1 MSAAQVVFSLLSN
14 DVQTTA
20 SVGGRIFPDV
30 APQDEPRPA
39 IVYQIISVI
48 PNNTQGANGQSSLDM
63 SRVQITIGAT
73 TRKQADQI
81 AANVKRVLNYVNN
94 VVVAGFQVNWIS
106 FDSEVQYYDDF
117 SDQDGLFLT
126 AIDFKIAIQL

>member
-48 PNNTQGANGQSSLDM
+48 PNNTQGSNGQSSLDM

-117 SDQDGLFLT
+117 SDQEGLFLT

>member
-1 MSAAQVVFSLLSN
+1 MSAAQVVFSLLNN
-14 DVQTTA
+14 DVQTTG

-39 IVYQIISVI
+39 IVYQVISVI
-48 PNNTQGANGQSSLDM
+48 PNNTQGANGQSTLDM

-94 VVVAGFQVNWIS
+94 TIVAGFKVNWIS

-117 SDQDGLFLT
+117 SGQDGLFLT